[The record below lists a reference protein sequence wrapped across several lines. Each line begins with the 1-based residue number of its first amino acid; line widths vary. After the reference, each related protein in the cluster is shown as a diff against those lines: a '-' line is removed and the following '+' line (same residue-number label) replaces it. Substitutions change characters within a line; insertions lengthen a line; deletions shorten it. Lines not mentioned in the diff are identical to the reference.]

1 MHASAIAGSADHAV
15 HEVAPWI
22 EKLAR
27 VGFLAKA
34 LLYMTIG
41 GLAAAAAFGLG
52 KYVGGKEG
60 VQGQRGAMGALI
72 EAPFGKALLLLTAV
86 GLFGYAAWRFV
97 EAATNPEHEHGA
109 KGVGKRVRAA
119 ALGILHVAL
128 GATAVKIALGDRGAA
143 TDGKETSHWIGRAL
157 ESNTGRYALW
167 AVAAGFVGYGLYEIF
182 KAIKSKLN
190 KRLALG
196 RMSRLAR
203 QWVVGVSRFGMAA
216 RGIVF
221 GMTGVLIARAI
232 QNHNPQQVKG
242 IKTSL
247 SELLN
252 FGRIPF
258 GIIALGLIAYGVY
271 QIINAKYRRIDV
283 G

>member
-41 GLAAAAAFGLG
+41 ALAAAAAFGLG
-52 KYVGGKEG
+52 EYVGGKQG
-60 VQGQRGAMGALI
+60 AQGQRGAMGAILD
-72 EAPFGKALLLLTAV
+72 APFGRALLVVIAV

-97 EAATNPEHEHGA
+97 EAATNPEREHGA
-109 KGVGKRVRAA
+109 KGAAKRVRAA
-119 ALGILHVAL
+119 ALGIIHVAL
-128 GATAVKIALGDRGAA
+128 GASAIKIAMGHRESAN
-143 TDGKETSHWIGRAL
+143 DGQQTSHWTARAL
-157 ESNTGRYALW
+157 ESDVGRYALW

-182 KAIKSKLN
+182 KAIKAKLN

-203 QWVVGVSRFGMAA
+203 QWVVGVSRFGIAA
-216 RGIVF
+216 RGVVF

-232 QNHNPQQVKG
+232 QNHNPQQVRG
-242 IKTSL
+242 IKSSL
-247 SELLN
+247 GHLIE
-252 FGRIPF
+252 FGRVPF

-271 QIINAKYRRIDV
+271 QILNAKYRRIDV